1 MKKPLFLLLSLLV
14 FAGKNHSY
22 GQAIITTIAGN
33 GLYGNIGDGG
43 PATAAEVE
51 YVWFVAR
58 DNAGNIY
65 VADNF
70 AHRVRKINAAGI
82 ISAFAGNGTPGY
94 SGDGAAA
101 VSAELIGVAGIAADR
116 YGNVYIADN
125 NNHRVRK
132 VNAAGTISTLAGNGV
147 AGFSGDGG
155 AATAAQL
162 NSPYG
167 LATDDSGNVYVAD
180 EFNYRIRKINS
191 LGIISTIA
199 GNGIGGYSGDGGPA
213 TAAQFT
219 PTGIASDGI
228 GGIYIATNNRI
239 RKVSASGIITTVA
252 GNGIAG
258 FSGEGAPA
266 TTAKLNQPVG
276 LAVDRLGNIFIADQY
291 NHRIRKVTNSGVI
304 NTVAG
309 NGVAGYLGDNGPAT
323 AAEFIQPLGIC
334 LDPQGNYYFSDYGN
348 HRVRMVNVNN
358 HIPAFTH
365 WPVDSLTVCQ
375 NSLPSSINSLLA
387 ASDAD
392 AGQTETWTLIAGAL
406 HGTATVGYSMTSSGG
421 VIAPAGATYVPAVGY
436 AGDDTFKVRL
446 DDGRSLDTIT
456 IYVRVRPLPDT
467 GIITGS
473 NIVCMG
479 SPIALSNT
487 ATGGVWSV
495 TNPRASVSG
504 VGLVSG
510 VSAGTDTI
518 RHTFTTDGCSS
529 YGSFVVTV
537 YPVTDTIS
545 GPSAVCTGQ
554 SIALTGSPAG
564 GAWNVTNTLAHM
576 SGNIAIGDT
585 AGVDT
590 VIYTISNAC
599 GIFSTTMPI
608 TIIGFTIPTVIITAT
623 PATILAG
630 EPDTLV
636 AHVTNGGGISYGY
649 QWQKN
654 NTNIPGAT
662 DSVYISDTLSDG
674 DSLICF
680 VYNGPCN
687 FSTFSWV
694 YIQYHSNGIIEP
706 AAEWALRLWPDP
718 NKGTF
723 NIAGSLVTESS
734 EAAIEI
740 TDIIGRVVYRDVSVI
755 TNRSISKRI
764 SLGDSLEPGIYL
776 LHIITTDGLK
786 AIRFVVNK

>member
-1 MKKPLFLLLSLLV
+1 MKKPFFLLLALFVLV
-14 FAGKNHSY
+14 GKLHSY
-22 GQAIITTIAGN
+22 AQVITTIAGN
-33 GLYGNIGDGG
+33 GFYGNIGDGG

-51 YVWFVAR
+51 YVWYIAR

-65 VADNF
+65 FADNF

-101 VSAELIGVAGIAADR
+101 VSAQLIGVAGIAADR
-116 YGNVYIADN
+116 FGNVYIADN

-132 VNAAGTISTLAGNGV
+132 VNAAGTISTVAGNGL

-180 EFNYRIRKINS
+180 EFNYRIRKINT

-228 GGIYIATNNRI
+228 GAIYIAANNRI

-258 FSGEGAPA
+258 FSGDGAPA
-266 TTAKLNQPVG
+266 TAARLNQPVG
-276 LAVDRLGNIFIADQY
+276 VDADRLGNIFIADQY
-291 NHRIRKVTNSGVI
+291 NYRIRKVTNSGVI

-348 HRVRMVNVNN
+348 HRVRKVNINN
-358 HIPAFTH
+358 HTPAFTY
-365 WPVDSLTVCQ
+365 WPVDSTSVCQ

-392 AGQTETWTLIAGAL
+392 TGQTERWTLIAGAL
-406 HGTATVGYSMTSSGG
+406 HGTAAVGYSMISSGG
-421 VIAPAGATYVPAVGY
+421 VIAPSGASYVPAAGY
-436 AGDDTFKVRL
+436 TGNDTFKVQL

-456 IYVRVRPLPDT
+456 IYIRVRPLPDT
-467 GIITGS
+467 GVITGS
-473 NIVCMG
+473 NTVCMG
-479 SPIALSNT
+479 TPVALSDT

-504 VGLVSG
+504 FGLVSG
-510 VSAGTDTI
+510 VMAGVDTI
-518 RHTFTTDGCSS
+518 RHTFTNGGCSS
-529 YGSFVVTV
+529 FGSFVVTV
-537 YPVTDTIS
+537 YPVADTIS
-545 GPSAVCTGQ
+545 GPSAVCTSQ

-576 SGNIAIGDT
+576 SGNIATGDT

-599 GIFSTTMPI
+599 GIFSTTAPI

-630 EPDTLV
+630 QPDTLI
-636 AHVTNGGGISYGY
+636 AHITNGGGISYGY
-649 QWQKN
+649 QWQIN
-654 NTNIPGAT
+654 NMNIPGAT
-662 DSVYISDTLSDG
+662 DSVYISDTLSNG
-674 DSLICF
+674 DSLICLI
-680 VYNGPCN
+680 YNGPCN

-694 YIQYHSNGIIEP
+694 YIQYNTNGVIEP
-706 AAEWALRLWPDP
+706 GAASALRLWPDP
-718 NKGTF
+718 NKGAF
-723 NIAGSLVTESS
+723 YIGGSLATESS
-734 EAAIEI
+734 AAAIEI
-740 TDIIGRVVYRDVSVI
+740 TDIIGRVVYRDESAIV
-755 TNRSISKRI
+755 NGSISKRI
-764 SLGDSLEPGIYL
+764 NLGDKPEPGVYM
-776 LHIITTDGLK
+776 LHIITTDGRK